1 MRNPE
6 MMTLCRNWILAVVY
20 GVLVDVR
27 PRGVFFF
34 SPFHSGFV
42 QGRLVLVILGL
53 FFISEELCTASSA
66 MKQCVSENH
75 CTV

>member
-34 SPFHSGFV
+34 FPFPQWFCTRTVGIGYS
-42 QGRLVLVILGL
+42 RLIFYFRGVVYSQ
-53 FFISEELCTASSA
+53 FCYEAVCF
-66 MKQCVSENH
+66 
-75 CTV
+75 